1 MTMRLLIPL
10 AAAALAAL
18 ANVVAADEPPASTPL
33 NLGAPPPGSDLPD
46 MGSPSAAILSQSDE
60 YRLGAMVA
68 RELRDQNALLE
79 DPEVNEYLQS
89 VGLRLASQSTE
100 GGRGFQFFV
109 IKDPTINAFA
119 VPGGYVFLHN
129 GLVLATSTESEL
141 ASVMAHEIAHVTQHH
156 IARMVRAQGQQ
167 SITTTAAII
176 AAILLGAIGGGGGQ
190 AIEGGIAAAQGI
202 AAQQQINFT
211 RDNEMEADRVG
222 IGYLAGA
229 GFDANSMGSFFETM
243 SRHEGLAASYIP
255 AMLIDHPV
263 TTDRVAEARSRAAQ
277 FPPRKSRDSPSYELI
292 RERVRVLTATGD
304 VDLAQSYA
312 RKIGHGGATLGNR
325 YGEALALTAGNH
337 AEEAEHILAPLVQ
350 QHEGQTLLHIALAEA
365 QAKAG
370 HTSEALATFKHAA
383 GLFPRNVP
391 LTVRYAETLMA
402 AGRPGDAHNM
412 LLDLF
417 NNVPPTPDQ
426 IRLTALA
433 ASAAGDPGDAYFYMG
448 EYQIAGGDLPLAVQQ
463 LQLALAAPN
472 ISPIQRQRYQ
482 ARLDE
487 VRDALASSRKRHAS
501 DGGDQGQRTGG
512 GH

>member
-1 MTMRLLIPL
+1 MRPLLPL
-10 AAAALAAL
+10 TALALAAFATAVL
-18 ANVVAADEPPASTPL
+18 ADEPPAATPL
-33 NLGAPPPGSDLPD
+33 DLGAPPAGSDLPD
-46 MGSPSAAILSQSDE
+46 MGSPSAAVLSQSDE

-79 DPEVNEYLQS
+79 DPEVSEYLQS
-89 VGLRLASQSTE
+89 VGMRLASQSAE

-109 IKDPTINAFA
+109 IKDASINAFA
-119 VPGGYVFLHN
+119 VPGGFVFLHN

-156 IARMVRAQGQQ
+156 IARMIRAQGQQ
-167 SITTTAAII
+167 NITSVATIL
-176 AAILLGAIGGGGGQ
+176 AAILLGAIGGGQ
-190 AIEGGIAAAQGI
+190 AVEGGIAAAQGI

-263 TTDRVAEARSRAAQ
+263 TTDRIAEARARAAQ
-277 FPPRKSRDSPSYELI
+277 FPPRKGKDSPSYDLI

-304 VDLAQSYA
+304 TDLAQSYA
-312 RKIGHGGATLGNR
+312 QKIARGGATLGNR
-325 YGEALALTAGNH
+325 YGEALALTAGNR
-337 AEEAEHILAPLVQ
+337 APEAVRILAPLVQ
-350 QHEGQTLLHIALAEA
+350 QHEGLTLLHVALAQA

-370 HTSEALATFKHAA
+370 HTSEALATFAHAEE
-383 GLFPRNVP
+383 LFPRNVP

-402 AGRPGDAHNM
+402 AGRPWDAHNM

-448 EYQIAGGDLPLAVQQ
+448 EYQIAGGDLALAAQQ

-472 ISPIQRQRYQ
+472 ISAIQRQRYQ

-487 VRDALASSRKRHAS
+487 VRDALASARKRRLS
-501 DGGDQGQRTGG
+501 EGSEQGQQDQRPGG